1 MQQDIQ
7 NHRDS
12 DLISRSI
19 RDKQFGLDKKKKVL
33 ILLQRMN
40 RNSL

>member
-19 RDKQFGLDKKKKVL
+19 RDKQFGLDKKKKSF
-33 ILLQRMN
+33 
-40 RNSL
+40 NSATKNE